1 MDAQPG
7 RSELERALDLAH
19 RAVGQRDRTISEL
32 RTVLERKR
40 VGPGAIDAAVAELRE
55 EGLLDDA
62 RYARRFTE
70 DKRELER
77 WGSERIARDL
87 HRRGIPPDLIEAA
100 VPDQGRNA
108 ELANALLLLEQRWPI
123 PPRHDPERDRAWRL
137 LVRRGYAPELAY
149 EAVREHE
156 RATAAADDSRA
167 A

>member
-1 MDAQPG
+1 MDAQPA

-19 RAVGQRDRTISEL
+19 RAVARRDRTISEL

-40 VGPGAIDAAVAELRE
+40 VGPGAIDAAVAELCA

-62 RYARRFTE
+62 RYARRFTD

-87 HRRGIPPDLIEAA
+87 HRRGISPDLIEAA
-100 VPDQGRNA
+100 VAGRGAAA
-108 ELANALLLLEQRWPI
+108 ELETALLLLEQRLPT
-123 PPRHDPERDRAWRL
+123 PPRDNRERDRAWRL
-137 LVRRGYAPELAY
+137 LVRRGYPPEIAYDAVRAY
-149 EAVREHE
+149 EE
-156 RATAAADDSRA
+156 RSAEGSRA